1 MMMIVEFHTFLEHPP
16 CRDNQVDHVNGG
28 GDCHNPG
35 RYRLVNGTYLNKS
48 FLELFPDG
56 CRQLPKNH
64 GIHQLSGEHSL
75 KRHCPKSCGCKKCNY
90 FNRCIE

>member
-1 MMMIVEFHTFLEHPP
+1 MSNANDYDLRITIFLEHPP
-16 CRDNQVDHVNGG
+16 CRDFARG

-48 FLELFPDG
+48 YLELFPDG

-64 GIHQLSGEHSL
+64 GILDLSGDYSL
-75 KRHCPKSCGCKKCNY
+75 KRECPKSCGCKKCNH
-90 FNRCIE
+90 FSRCIE